1 MNAQTPSIDALPDT
15 TAAGTANPARKRA
28 VLGAVA
34 LAAAAYFG
42 HAWWFNAHY
51 VETDNAQID
60 GHIIPV
66 APKIGG
72 FIAVIPVHDNQAVKA
87 GDVLVQMDDRDY
99 RSRLAQAEA
108 ELAQALAA
116 GGRGAEAGQAV
127 AQLGAAS
134 AQAQAAQADIAQ
146 AQADAERSAREA
158 ERLHTLLA
166 KKLVSPQQY
175 DSAEAAARAA
185 QARLASVREAAR
197 AATQQVSAAGAA
209 LRGADARLEAAR
221 AARDIA
227 AHQLAD
233 TRIVAAV
240 DSIVSQ
246 KNIEAGQLVQ
256 MGQPLM
262 NLVPVQDTWI
272 TANLKETQIRDL
284 RTGNAV
290 VVEIDAYPGL
300 EWTGKLDSFSP
311 ATGAKFT
318 LLPPDNATGNFT
330 RIVQRIP
337 VKVRLEAGQH
347 PGYVLRPGMN
357 AKVRIAKSR

>member
-1 MNAQTPSIDALPDT
+1 MNAQTQLDT
-15 TAAGTANPARKRA
+15 PAVEPVAATPAATLRKRL
-28 VLGAVA
+28 VLAGVA
-34 LAAAAYFG
+34 LAAAGYFG
-42 HAWWFNAHY
+42 HAWWFNANF
-51 VETDNAQID
+51 VETDNAQVD

-66 APKIGG
+66 ASKLGG
-72 FIAVIPVHDNQAVKA
+72 FIAAIPVRDNQAVKA

-99 RSRLAQAEA
+99 HSRLAQADA
-108 ELAQALAA
+108 ELAQALASS
-116 GGRGAEAGQAV
+116 GNGKLAGQAS

-134 AQAQAAQADIAQ
+134 AQAEAAQADIAQ
-146 AQADAERSAREA
+146 AEADYERSRREA
-158 ERLHTLLA
+158 ERLQSLLG

-175 DSAEAAARAA
+175 DSAEAAARSAR
-185 QARLASVREAAR
+185 ARLTAAREAAR

-209 LRGADARLEAAR
+209 LRGADARFLAVR

-240 DSIVSQ
+240 DGVISRENV
-246 KNIEAGQLVQ
+246 EAGQLVQ
-256 MGQPLM
+256 MGQPLL
-262 NLVPVQDTWI
+262 NLVPVHDLWI

-284 RTGNAV
+284 GAGNEV
-290 VVEIDAYPGL
+290 LVKIDAYPGL
-300 EWTGKLDSFSP
+300 EWKGKVESFAP

-347 PGYVLRPGMN
+347 PDRMLRPGMN
-357 AKVRIAKSR
+357 ATVRISKSR